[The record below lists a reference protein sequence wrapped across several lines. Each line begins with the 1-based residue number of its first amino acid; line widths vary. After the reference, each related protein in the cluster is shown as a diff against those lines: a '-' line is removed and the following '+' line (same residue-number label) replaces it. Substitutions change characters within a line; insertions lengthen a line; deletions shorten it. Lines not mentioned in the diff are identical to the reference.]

1 MNPTVAELLGKFVYR
16 LAYNAL
22 SKEVVEKAK
31 TCMINGIGIGISC
44 HDVEYGKI
52 ARRIAVA
59 EENGI
64 RKERS
69 ATLFCDGSRVS
80 VMGAAFANTTLF
92 HARTQED
99 TIGSSHAGAVTIPTA
114 LAIGE
119 REGNSGKEIITAIVA
134 GYEVTGVLDRIVSP
148 YTTPRGLRPSSL
160 FGIFGSVSAAS
171 KLFKLSEDETIN
183 AIAFGAAFAGGTAE
197 CFAAG
202 TTEWRYQVG
211 VASKEGILASLIAK
225 NGGKAAFTAIEG
237 KSGFLSAFANSAEC
251 ADEIGRDLGKK
262 WEIIRTG
269 FKPYPICFFNQTPV
283 TAMLDLVKKHKID
296 SGDIKWIKIRVN
308 PYEYQYPGMNYRG
321 PFISIGA
328 TLMSTP
334 FCLAV
339 ACIDKEMTLKGIGQ
353 FDNPQILKLID
364 RIDKVPDERVPGLS
378 CFIEV
383 QTKGGKRFTKEM
395 IVSSDYYNF
404 DMNQV
409 IELIKRIT
417 GETGVKPGKVDK
429 MVSIVKDLHR
439 AENVRSLIAVL
450 AHCP

>member
-1 MNPTVAELLGKFVYR
+1 MNQTAAELIGRFVHR
-16 LAYNAL
+16 LAYDAL
-22 SKEVVEKAK
+22 PKEVVEKAK

-52 ARRIAVA
+52 ARSIAVA
-59 EENGI
+59 EEKGI

-69 ATLFCDGSRVS
+69 ATLFCDGSKVS

-99 TIGSSHAGAVTIPTA
+99 TIGSSHAGAVTIPAA

-119 REGNSGKEIITAIVA
+119 REGSSGKEIIEAIVA
-134 GYEVTGVLDRIVSP
+134 GYEVTGTLDRIVSA

-183 AIAFGAAFAGGTAE
+183 AIAFAAAFAGGTAE

-225 NGGKAAFTAIEG
+225 NGGKAAFSAIEG
-237 KSGFLSAFANSAEC
+237 KSGFLAAYANSAEC
-251 ADEIGRDLGKK
+251 AGKIGKDLGHQ

-283 TAMLDLVKKHKID
+283 TAMLDMVKQYRID
-296 SGDIKWIKIRVN
+296 FKDIKRIKIRVN

-321 PFISIGA
+321 PFSTIGA

-339 ACIDKEMTLKGIGQ
+339 ACVDEELTLKGIGQ
-353 FDNPQILKLID
+353 FDNPKILKLID
-364 RIDKVPDERVPGLS
+364 RIDKVPDEKIPSLS

-395 IVSSDYYNF
+395 IVSADYYNF

-409 IELIKRIT
+409 IELINRVT
-417 GETGVKPGKVDK
+417 GETAVDPRKVDK
-429 MVSIVKDLHR
+429 MVSMVKDFDN
-439 AENVRSLIAVL
+439 AENVKRLIALL
-450 AHCP
+450 AQCP